1 MSLRSLAKRTKVNMP
16 VTMIYSRFATDV
28 FTMLNV
34 VLGK

>member
-1 MSLRSLAKRTKVNMP
+1 MSLRSLAKRTKVNML